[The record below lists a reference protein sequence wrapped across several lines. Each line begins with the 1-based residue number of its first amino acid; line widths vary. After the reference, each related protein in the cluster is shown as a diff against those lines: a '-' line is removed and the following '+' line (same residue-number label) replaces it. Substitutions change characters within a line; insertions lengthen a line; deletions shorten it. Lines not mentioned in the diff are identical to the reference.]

1 MQTTELSD
9 FLMWCFIFN
18 AGLFFFWFVA
28 FLCAKDQIHGIHSR
42 WFAISKEQF
51 AAINYRLMGQYK
63 LAIVMLN
70 LVPWIA
76 LLVLAD

>member
-1 MQTTELSD
+1 MQMTELSN
-9 FLMWCFIFN
+9 FFMWCFIIN
-18 AGLFFFWFVA
+18 AALFFVWFIA
-28 FLCAKDQIHGIHSR
+28 FLCAKDQICGVHSR

-63 LAIVMLN
+63 LAIFMLN

-76 LLVLAD
+76 LLVLLD

>member
-18 AGLFFFWFVA
+18 AGVLFFWFAA
-28 FLCAKDQIHGIHSR
+28 FLCAKDQIYGVHSR
-42 WFAISKEQF
+42 LFAISKEQF

-63 LAIVMLN
+63 LATFMLN